1 MSSNGGVEK
10 VEWTYRMR
18 FYNYNMAN
26 SSAFEGLHQ
35 LQGGNGGGFESWVQE
50 PLADGSPVDLVF
62 ATLSETRLQLGPWV
76 REYRTQPSHALDVA
90 TYQNSL
96 KEADKKNE
104 LPWTS
109 VLDGMAEKY
118 NGNLKTLLLFSRSR
132 FRRDPESLPLFGRLP
147 DKRVAGLALPNPKKA
162 FIGRSLLSRHE
173 ELHFC
178 FAGAH
183 FPISD
188 IAAALEDPKK
198 DNLEEAK
205 ILLART
211 LRKVL
216 CKAQRMGLLDDGT
229 ILILQGDLNS
239 RTVLRPSGNQ
249 LDVLSEVM
257 ADKELQAAIRVG
269 LPLLDGEWFEPSN
282 ADPSELPVTYKF
294 LYDVGETFLK
304 GESSLTLKSLLQAA
318 SDVELSPKSPSSERL
333 DFKEGSFRPFRFPAS
348 ADRLLV
354 WAPTKLARRLR
365 WNFPKGGY
373 EVIHTQGGSD
383 HRPVVLEAAL
393 TVVAAAPDTS
403 EPCRP
408 DPSPELIEAVTQDDA
423 DNSDSGESPGLFG
436 SLARG
441 GQSWSQ
447 QQLVS
452 SFGWIRALIP
462 GCKARAE
469 QMIKVVD
476 GKLRNREIG

>member
-26 SSAFEGLHQ
+26 SSSFEGLHQ
-35 LQGGNGGGFESWVQE
+35 LQGGNGDGFESWVQE

-76 REYRTQPSHALDVA
+76 REYRTQPSQALDVA

-178 FAGAH
+178 FVGAH

-211 LRKVL
+211 LRK
-216 CKAQRMGLLDDGT
+216 
-229 ILILQGDLNS
+229 
-239 RTVLRPSGNQ
+239 

-257 ADKELQAAIRVG
+257 ADKELQAAIRIG
-269 LPLLDGEWFEPSN
+269 LSLLDGEWFEPSN

-294 LYDVGETFLK
+294 LHDVGDTFLK
-304 GESSLTLKSLLQAA
+304 GERSLTLKSLLEAA
-318 SDVELSPKSPSSERL
+318 TDVELSPKSPSSERYHATLCSLSPQQLKEWGL

-348 ADRLLV
+348 ADRLLA
-354 WAPTKLARRLR
+354 WAPRKLARRLR
-365 WNFPKGGY
+365 WSFPKGGY

-393 TVVAAAPDTS
+393 TVVAAVPDTS
-403 EPCRP
+403 EPSCP
-408 DPSPELIEAVTQDDA
+408 DPSPELIEAITQDDA

-436 SLARG
+436 SLVARAG
-441 GQSWSQ
+441 GW
-447 QQLVS
+447 VC
-452 SFGWIRALIP
+452 ALTP
-462 GCKARAE
+462 DCKARAE
-469 QMIKVVD
+469 HMIKVID
-476 GKLRNREIG
+476 GKLHNRDIGLPKHAFIIVSPVTLP

>member
-1 MSSNGGVEK
+1 
-10 VEWTYRMR
+10 
-18 FYNYNMAN
+18 MALT
-26 SSAFEGLHQ
+26 SVTS
-35 LQGGNGGGFESWVQE
+35 V
-50 PLADGSPVDLVF
+50 
-62 ATLSETRLQLGPWV
+62 TR
-76 REYRTQPSHALDVA
+76 
-90 TYQNSL
+90 
-96 KEADKKNE
+96 KNE

-178 FAGAH
+178 FAGAMELLRQAASWERNGLKMRPEKNHMPMGGAH

-318 SDVELSPKSPSSERL
+318 SDVELSL